1 MLTLIS
7 SLKPAC
13 FWDQSLFAAGEKGRE
28 GGGGGGAKGLIV
40 VGITYFQGEMKE
52 GGDNSSITEYKGTIV
67 KNWVFPFFHSSTVPS
82 GLPSSLLIRSIVR
95 RNNPKPPLPSPRA
108 MNNDWSPR
116 KTIS

>member
-28 GGGGGGAKGLIV
+28 GGGGGAKGLIV

-52 GGDNSSITEYKGTIV
+52 GGII
-67 KNWVFPFFHSSTVPS
+67 
-82 GLPSSLLIRSIVR
+82 
-95 RNNPKPPLPSPRA
+95 PR
-108 MNNDWSPR
+108 
-116 KTIS
+116 